1 MRYSGP
7 RARKSDHRG
16 AVALEAALVG
26 SVILLPL
33 LLGVLYYGY
42 YLWKMQQVPLLDP
55 NLDQA
60 GFVGD
65 LCPADL
71 LARVKTAAL
80 VALENVDDGTGL
92 PLTSNDVTTSLVNS
106 VPGQLGVDIK
116 ISITRSVIDSSLLP
130 LPNDGNLVNDVL
142 IRLQNVRITTAG
154 C

>member
-1 MRYSGP
+1 MRHSSS
-7 RARKSDHRG
+7 RARRSDDRG
-16 AVALEAALVG
+16 AVAVEAALVG
-26 SVILLPL
+26 SFILVPL
-33 LLGVLYYGY
+33 LLGILFYGY
-42 YLWKMQQVPLLDP
+42 YFWKLQQVPLLDP

-65 LCPADL
+65 LCGDDL

-92 PLTSNDVTTSLVNS
+92 PIASNNITTSLVNA

-116 ISITRSVIDSSLLP
+116 ISITTSVMDSELLP